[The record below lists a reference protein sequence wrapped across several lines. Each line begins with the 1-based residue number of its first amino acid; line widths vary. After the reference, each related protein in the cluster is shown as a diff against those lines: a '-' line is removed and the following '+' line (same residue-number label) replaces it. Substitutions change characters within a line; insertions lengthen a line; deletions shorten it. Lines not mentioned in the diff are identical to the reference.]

1 MTKRKVS
8 NLLALAILS
17 LLRERPMHPYEISA
31 VMKYRGISHSIK
43 LNYGSLYSVIEMLL
57 REGLIIPQGTQRE
70 GRHPERTIYTVTE
83 AGSAELIDWLRT
95 LIRTTAVEYPQFTA
109 GLTFIGHLAPA
120 DAESLLEERLGHLK
134 ESHQKMRTLYQHTLN
149 DVDPIYLL
157 EDEYRIVMTEGEIAW
172 VEKVIREIKDGTL
185 TEIIDGTRCWKI
197 RHHESSFQPIVKLS
211 EQAEAKAITEAQK

>member
-1 MTKRKVS
+1 MAKRKVS

-83 AGSAELIDWLRT
+83 AGNAELIDWLRT
-95 LIRTTAVEYPQFTA
+95 LIRTPAVEYPQFTA
-109 GLTFIGHLAPA
+109 GLTFIGHLAPD

-134 ESHQKMRTLYQHTLN
+134 ESHQKMRTLYQHILN

-157 EDEYRIVMTEGEIAW
+157 EDEYRLVMAEGEINW
-172 VEKVIREIKDGTL
+172 VEKVIQEIKDGTL
-185 TEIIDGTRCWKI
+185 TEIVDGKHHWKI
-197 RHHESSFQPIVKLS
+197 RHHESSFKPGLNLS
-211 EQAEAKAITEAQK
+211 EQAELEATSDVQK